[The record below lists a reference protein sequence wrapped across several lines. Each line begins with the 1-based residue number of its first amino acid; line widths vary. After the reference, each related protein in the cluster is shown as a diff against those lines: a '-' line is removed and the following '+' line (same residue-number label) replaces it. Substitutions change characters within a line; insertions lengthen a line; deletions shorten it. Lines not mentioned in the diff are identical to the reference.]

1 MGVVALEEF
10 TFETVTEEMV
20 VENVIKHCVEVKVG
34 VVMESAVSLGAEEGV
49 EIKRTSLLA
58 SSLCSEPVVLFAF
71 VSIRQNIVSCTIYV
85 V

>member
-10 TFETVTEEMV
+10 TPETVMEEIV
-20 VENVIKHCVEVKVG
+20 LVENIFKHCVEVKVG

-58 SSLCSEPVVLFAF
+58 GSLHSKPVVLFAF
-71 VSIRQNIVSCTIYV
+71 VSI
-85 V
+85 